1 MIALVGF
8 ILLHTISCDDSKTLA
23 RAFFVFGDSLVDSG
37 NNNYLATT
45 ARADSPPYGIDY
57 PTRRPTGRFSNGFNV
72 PDIISQ
78 KLGAEPTM
86 PYLSPN
92 LRGEKLLVGANF
104 ASAGIGILNDTGFQF
119 INIIR
124 IGRQL
129 SLFEQYQRRL
139 AGIIGEEEA
148 KKRVKGALVLI
159 TLGGNDFINNY
170 FLLPTTVRRLQFRIP
185 EYCQH
190 LISEYRKILKKL
202 YDLDS
207 RRVLVTGI
215 GPLGCVPGVLA
226 TRSTNGKC
234 AEEPQLAA
242 EIFNKHL
249 LQLIKDL
256 NQDIGSDV
264 FVAVNAGALQND
276 FIHHP
281 QQFGQ
286 SLLLVL

>member
-1 MIALVGF
+1 M
-8 ILLHTISCDDSKTLA
+8 
-23 RAFFVFGDSLVDSG
+23 
-37 NNNYLATT
+37 
-45 ARADSPPYGIDY
+45 
-57 PTRRPTGRFSNGFNV
+57 
-72 PDIISQ
+72 Q
-78 KLGAEPTM
+78 
-86 PYLSPN
+86 
-92 LRGEKLLVGANF
+92 
-104 ASAGIGILNDTGFQF
+104 
-119 INIIR
+119 
-124 IGRQL
+124 
-129 SLFEQYQRRL
+129 
-139 AGIIGEEEA
+139 
-148 KKRVKGALVLI
+148 
-159 TLGGNDFINNY
+159 
-170 FLLPTTVRRLQFRIP
+170 
-185 EYCQH
+185 
-190 LISEYRKILKKL
+190 KL

-281 QQFGQ
+281 QQFDFVTSKDACCGQ
-286 SLLLVL
+286 GSYNAVGLCTIFSRLCQNRSAYAFWDAFHPTERANKIIVESIMNGAEKFITPMNLSTILALDAIKY